1 MAVFLGANGQVEL
14 RRTGSDAAITGTIA
28 ISDVNTQNDRFSFGS
43 DEMDLI
49 TGDQIEIRSTNNSVL
64 DFIAASGWPDNTQ
77 HNDGVFFVFVDE
89 VGGIKLYN
97 DFDAAL
103 AGEVAGRVSLET
115 PSASLPV
122 SITVRNGN
130 IRILGQVSNY
140 EINTERSAVDVT
152 ALSEDFRQ
160 QYSGLVS
167 GNGRIECFFDY
178 ERRGYLDTNQS
189 QQSATYLEMPI
200 YLNQLILRTRLGS
213 EFFAKLTLVSRGP
226 KPFGTTVDD
235 DDEIYYEVN
244 GVITNIAM
252 AFDPSEPVRAT
263 IDYVTTGAI
272 RLRSKMVSNNLLQED
287 GGRVRLEAN
296 QDDGFIELEQE
307 E

>member
-1 MAVFLGANGQVEL
+1 MGVFLGATGQVEL
-14 RRTGSDAAITGTIA
+14 RRTGSDSVITGTIA
-28 ISDVNTQNDRFSFGS
+28 VSDVNTANDRFSFDS
-43 DEMDLI
+43 DETDLV
-49 TGDQIEIRSTNNSVL
+49 TGDQIEIRSTDDSVL

-77 HNDGVFFVFVDE
+77 HKDGVFFVYVDE

-97 DFDAAL
+97 DFDLAL
-103 AGEVAGRVSLET
+103 SGEVAGRISLET
-115 PSASLPV
+115 PSESLPI

-160 QYSGLVS
+160 QYSGIVS

-178 ERRGYLDTNQS
+178 ERRGYLDKS
-189 QQSATYLEMPI
+189 QKQTSAAYLEMPI
-200 YLNQLILRTRLGS
+200 YMNQLILRTRLGS
-213 EFFAKLTLVSRGP
+213 EFFAKLTLVGRGP
-226 KPFGTTVDD
+226 KPHGNYVDE
-235 DDEIYYEVN
+235 DDEVYYEIN
-244 GVITNIAM
+244 GVITNVAM

-272 RLRSKMVSNNLLQED
+272 RLRTKMVSNNLLQED
-287 GGRVRLEAN
+287 GSRLRLEAN
-296 QDDGFIELEQE
+296 QDGFIELEQE

>member
-1 MAVFLGANGQVEL
+1 MGVFLGATGQVEL
-14 RRTGSDAAITGTIA
+14 RRTGSDSAITGTIVK
-28 ISDVNTQNDRFSFGS
+28 SDVNTVNDRFSFGS
-43 DEMDLI
+43 DETDLI
-49 TGDQIEIRSTNNSVL
+49 TGDQIEIKSTNDSVL

-77 HNDGVFFVFVDE
+77 HKDGVFFVYVDE

-97 DFDAAL
+97 DFDLAL
-103 AGEVAGRVSLET
+103 SGEVAGRVSLET
-115 PSASLPV
+115 PSDNLPI

-160 QYSGLVS
+160 QYSGVVS

-178 ERRGYLDTNQS
+178 ERRGYLDTS
-189 QQSATYLEMPI
+189 QKQTSAAYLEMPI
-200 YLNQLILRTRLGS
+200 YMNQLILRTRLGS
-213 EFFAKLTLVSRGP
+213 EFFAKLTLVGRGP
-226 KPFGTTVDD
+226 KPHANYVDE
-235 DDEIYYEVN
+235 DDEVYYEIN
-244 GVITNIAM
+244 GVITNVAM

-272 RLRSKMVSNNLLQED
+272 RLRTKMVSNNLLQED
-287 GGRVRLEAN
+287 GGRMRLEAN
-296 QDDGFIELEQE
+296 QDGFIELEQE